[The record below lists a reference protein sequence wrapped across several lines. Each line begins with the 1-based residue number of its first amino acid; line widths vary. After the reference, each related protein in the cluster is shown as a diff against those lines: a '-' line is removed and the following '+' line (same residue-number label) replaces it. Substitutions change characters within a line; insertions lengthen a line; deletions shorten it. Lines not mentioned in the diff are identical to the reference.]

1 MVVVV
6 CIHLTGT
13 NVGMAMLVIWKQ
25 RFWLFLSEE
34 QVNSALEGVYC
45 HAGWLNN

>member
-13 NVGMAMLVIWKQ
+13 NVGMAMLV
-25 RFWLFLSEE
+25 LSEE